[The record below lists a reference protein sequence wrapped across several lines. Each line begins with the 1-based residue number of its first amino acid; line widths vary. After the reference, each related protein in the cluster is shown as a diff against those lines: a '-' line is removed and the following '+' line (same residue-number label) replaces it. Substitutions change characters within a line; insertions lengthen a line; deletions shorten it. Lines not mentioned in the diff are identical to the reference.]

1 MHYVMNSRPLF
12 AARTNGHYMIG
23 LLAIVALAGC
33 AVGPDFVRPAAP
45 TVAKYD
51 NDQAPPAVA
60 EKSVAVAPSP
70 IVMGSNLPAQW
81 WELFRAPALPE
92 VLNQAIAANQ
102 TLVAA
107 RATLAQAQETIIQ
120 AKSTWYPQI
129 ALGASAGKTIVGNGT
144 NQYFYGPQTT
154 VSNQFSL
161 GPSIS
166 YTFDIVGLTART
178 VEQAKAN
185 AENQH
190 YQLVAAY
197 LTLTSS
203 AVTQAITLAMT
214 HKLLAT
220 TEELIKNDEKNLDLV
235 QKSFR
240 VGTAAQTDVL
250 TAQAQLENDRTQLPP
265 LHQQISVARHAL
277 SVLVGQA
284 PSQWRTPDFD
294 FDRFKM
300 PETIPVSLP
309 SELVRQRPDILSAEA
324 QLHADSAAIGIATA
338 NLYPSLTLSVS
349 DTYQS
354 AMFNTLFNSASKL
367 VSTTFNGNW
376 NIYEGGTLESQKRA
390 AINAYDAQLA
400 TYRQTVLTAFGQVA
414 DALRAIDN
422 DAESLRLA
430 QNALKISTTSLRLQR
445 ASYSAGKSNVLQ
457 LITAENSYAQASMNF
472 VRVLGQRLQ
481 DCVVLFTALGGGWQ
495 SKDGIALPAG
505 KPAF

>member
-1 MHYVMNSRPLF
+1 MNSHPLF
-12 AARTNGHYMIG
+12 LIRSKPQRIAG
-23 LLAIVALAGC
+23 LLAMVALAGC

-45 TVAKYD
+45 TFEKYD

-60 EKSVAVAPSP
+60 PKSVAVAPLP
-70 IVMGSNLPAQW
+70 IVMDSNLPAQW
-81 WELFRAPALPE
+81 WELFHAPALPD

-107 RATLAQAQETIIQ
+107 RATLAQARETIIQ
-120 AKSTWYPQI
+120 AKSTWYPQV
-129 ALGASAGKTIVGNGT
+129 ALGASAGQTVVGVGT

-166 YTFDIVGLTART
+166 YTFDIFGLTART

-185 AENQH
+185 AENQQ
-190 YQLVAAY
+190 YQLAAAY

-214 HKLLAT
+214 QKLLTT

-240 VGTAAQTDVL
+240 IGTAAQTDVL
-250 TAQAQLENDRTQLPP
+250 TAQSQLENDRTQLPP

-277 SVLVGQA
+277 SVLVGQV
-284 PSQWRTPDFD
+284 PSQWQTPAFV
-294 FDRFKM
+294 FVSFKM
-300 PETIPVSLP
+300 PEPIPVSLP

-324 QLHADSAAIGIATA
+324 LLHADSAAIGIATA
-338 NLYPSLTLSVS
+338 NIYPSLTLSFS

-367 VSTTFNGNW
+367 LSTSFNGNW
-376 NIYEGGTLESQKRA
+376 NVYEGGTLESQKRG
-390 AINAYDAQLA
+390 AIDAYDAQLA
-400 TYRQTVLTAFGQVA
+400 TYKQTVLTAFGQVA

-430 QNALKISTTSLRLQR
+430 QNALNISSTSLRLQR

-472 VRVLGQRLQ
+472 VRMQGQRLQ

-495 SKDGIALPAG
+495 SKEGIALPAV
-505 KPAF
+505 KPAS